1 MKKSEIEDQAEKWFK
16 NNDTFGQ
23 CIDKIKTY
31 TDKRFDRRPRIKTN
45 HEDGKRYLD
54 KGKFLSKYSCFN
66 GYMQYVDQ
74 VWN

>member
-1 MKKSEIEDQAEKWFK
+1 MS
-16 NNDTFGQ
+16 
-23 CIDKIKTY
+23 IDKIKAY

-54 KGKFLSKYSCFN
+54 KGKFLSKFSCFS

-74 VWN
+74 VWNEPCHGIDYHQFK